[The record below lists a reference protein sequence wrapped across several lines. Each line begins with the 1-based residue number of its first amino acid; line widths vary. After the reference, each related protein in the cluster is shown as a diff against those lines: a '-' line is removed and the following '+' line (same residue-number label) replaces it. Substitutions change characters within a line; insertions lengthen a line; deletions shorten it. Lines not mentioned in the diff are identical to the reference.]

1 MFTQI
6 RALCGQFFP
15 VADSRI
21 YSGRSSG
28 ETCALITPETTLRI
42 PAGYIMAA
50 YNVPVGGIIG
60 ETIFSDSIDVS
71 QCRIDSGRE
80 IEFVLVGGMR
90 VTEHK
95 MRRDTLSMNSP
106 VVSATAWGR
115 WRSIRNA

>member
-1 MFTQI
+1 MP
-6 RALCGQFFP
+6 GSFFP

-21 YSGRSSG
+21 YSGRSG
-28 ETCALITPETTLRI
+28 QETCALITPETTLRI

-80 IEFVLVGGMR
+80 IEFVLVGGMP

>member
-6 RALCGQFFP
+6 RALCRAVFFLWLTAGYIP
-15 VADSRI
+15 AAPA
-21 YSGRSSG
+21 G

-80 IEFVLVGGMR
+80 IEFVLVGGMPG
-90 VTEHK
+90 HK